1 MLTPVE
7 TETALNRL
15 AEMARATGI
24 HLIIATQRPSVDV
37 ITGKIKANFPTR
49 IAFAVV
55 SGTDSRVGIDKSG
68 ADRLVGKGDMLFHS
82 PEMGVPKRL
91 QGVFVADHEIER
103 VVEYWQKVG
112 EEQKKQALAQ
122 GVESG
127 QTYAAFALHPQI
139 PLKELQMDG
148 EDQMICKAIEI
159 IRIEKRASISLLQR
173 KLSIGYMRSARM
185 VEKLEQMGIIGKP
198 DPGSGIRPVLD
209 FGEQDPKE

>member
-1 MLTPVE
+1 
-7 TETALNRL
+7 
-15 AEMARATGI
+15 MARASGI
-24 HLIIATQRPSVDV
+24 HIIIATQRPSVDV

-112 EEQKKQALAQ
+112 EEQKKQAQAL
-122 GVESG
+122 GVEPG
-127 QTYAAFALHPQI
+127 LEYAAFAYQPHI
-139 PLKELQMDG
+139 PLKELEMD
-148 EDQMICKAIEI
+148 D
-159 IRIEKRASISLLQR
+159 
-173 KLSIGYMRSARM
+173 
-185 VEKLEQMGIIGKP
+185 
-198 DPGSGIRPVLD
+198 
-209 FGEQDPKE
+209 